1 MSESLMSFAEALYQ
15 TRNPLTGEFDRVSF
29 DQQRFGVTYGK
40 TQDGYFV
47 VQTGNAVRDAVV
59 SVFLNEVGIDNFSNA
74 ISAFKGGSYG
84 EAAKQSLYGVA
95 QAGLTLIPG
104 VNVAWAKTRGAMLA
118 ARAGGGVGRT
128 LGSRLLQVPAGARYA
143 LNRAGQQPTIIKAI
157 RSLIPRYGSS
167 ARQLRL
173 ARQQGLQ
180 VTPTGFRGPTTI
192 PTGMGAPASLTPPAP
207 AGQLSFPTG
216 VPGIGPVPAP
226 ALRGSPL
233 ERGAMVRR
241 GIRENMR
248 AAAGAPGAPPV
259 WSQRARYLVGA
270 DPIPGVVT
278 GTGARAAAFGTGR
291 IGQVMSSPLAAGAG
305 RAGVPATA
313 AWLAMARSTQAQAQ
327 EETEGRNAA
336 AAIASEADAADRARA
351 SSVDDQIR
359 AAIAEIEPGGAGDQ
373 AVADVESSYNTTV
386 ATLNFQY
393 DKAVNELR
401 SMYQLAE
408 TEDEKSRLRFILS
421 DIQAQHEA
429 GQRAINNVFERKRA
443 EVQRLTE
450 TSRENTLIAAQ
461 KAFDLYEVSAN
472 QLKDMLETSRRQM
485 ADEVYGFGA
494 AVPRDQS
501 EYVQLLSA
509 MAPVAQ
515 QSRQAIGDIG
525 TEGLEWLGAVMG
537 EQTAARGADLQRLA
551 MSTRA
556 AAISQ
561 HQKQVDDRVN
571 AERMALAQAVQS
583 LRERQASES
592 GAMQRAMLGQAEQQ
606 GMFSPVDVQGIV
618 EAAVQRTGSVERAI
632 EQYRVYIAGKPNPL
646 GGVYPMQPPDF
657 VLNAIR
663 DTKTRYD
670 ALMEYEDAQLAF
682 QRQEQMAAQDAITRG
697 TPGAE

>member
-29 DQQRFGVTYGK
+29 DQQRFGVTYGR

-104 VNVAWAKTRGAMLA
+104 VNVLYAKTRGAMLA
-118 ARAGGGVGRT
+118 ARAAGGVGRA
-128 LGSRLLQVPAGARYA
+128 LGGRLLNAPAGARYA
-143 LNRAGQQPTIIKAI
+143 LNRVTNLSIPQAA
-157 RSLIPRYGSS
+157 RSLIPRYGST

-173 ARQQGLQ
+173 GRQQGLQ
-180 VTPTGFRGPTTI
+180 ITPTGFRGPTTVQ
-192 PTGMGAPASLTPPAP
+192 TGMGAPASLTPPAP
-207 AGQLSFPTG
+207 AGQLSFPATVSG
-216 VPGIGPVPAP
+216 VGPVPAP
-226 ALRGSPL
+226 ALRGSAL
-233 ERGAMVRR
+233 ERQAMVRR
-241 GIRENMR
+241 GIKENMR
-248 AAAGAPGAPPV
+248 AARTTPGAPAV
-259 WSQRARYLVGA
+259 WNQRARYLLGF

-278 GTGARAAAFGTGR
+278 GTGTRAAAFGAGR
-291 IGQVMSSPLAAGAG
+291 IGRGMSSPVLAGAG

-313 AWLAMARSTQAQAQ
+313 GWLAMARSTQAQAQ

-359 AAIAEIEPGGAGDQ
+359 AAIAEIEPGGSGDQ
-373 AVADVESSYNTTV
+373 AVADVESSYNATV

-443 EVQRLTE
+443 EVQRLTQS
-450 TSRENTLIAAQ
+450 SRENSVLAAQ

-494 AVPRDQS
+494 AAPRDQS

-606 GMFSPVDVQGIV
+606 EMFSPVDVQGIV

-657 VLNAIR
+657 VLKAIR

-682 QRQEQMAAQDAITRG
+682 QRQEQMAAQGAITRG
-697 TPGAE
+697 VPGAE